1 MQRGGS
7 RESSGLMEAASSIDE
22 DEQGVGVVAYMDGN
36 KNDIFKK
43 RENISIFTCG
53 PFIAIST
60 ALL

>member
-1 MQRGGS
+1 
-7 RESSGLMEAASSIDE
+7 MEAASSIDE